1 MPRRNRELWASLI
14 AILVI
19 SGVYFLITA
28 WLHKIPPA
36 SELFGHSL
44 GIIGFVMML
53 MTETLYSIRK
63 RQRTARWGRMSTW
76 LEFHIFT
83 GIVGPF
89 MVLLHSSWKFHGLA
103 GIVTLM
109 TLAVVASGFV
119 GRYIYTSIPRTLDG
133 VELEASQI
141 RGQIQSIEIE
151 LGNHLDV
158 SFNSSQNTRPIT
170 PAKSAAPG
178 NLLISTSEGMGV
190 ADGRSAA
197 ELGSRTPLW
206 GISSQPADLSRDDQ
220 FDQLV
225 KRHAA
230 LNRQL
235 TTLATARRLMALW
248 HTIHIP
254 LGLALF
260 TAAFIHIAAA
270 FYYATLL
277 R

>member
-44 GIIGFVMML
+44 GIIGFMMMI

-89 MVLLHSSWKFHGLA
+89 MVLLHSSGKFHGLA

-109 TLAVVASGFV
+109 TLAVVASGFI
-119 GRYIYTSIPRTLDG
+119 GRYIYTSIPRSLDG
-133 VELEASQI
+133 VEIEASQI
-141 RGQIQSIEIE
+141 QGQLQALEAQLISRVDLSTQGSEA
-151 LGNHLDV
+151 
-158 SFNSSQNTRPIT
+158 TRPLPVASSS
-170 PAKSAAPG
+170 PAGGPAVSAYAPPTMK
-178 NLLISTSEGMGV
+178 N
-190 ADGRSAA
+190 DQP
-197 ELGSRTPLW
+197 PLW
-206 GISSQPADLSRDDQ
+206 GISSQPAERSKDEQL
-220 FDQLV
+220 DQLV

-235 TTLATARRLMALW
+235 TTLAAARRLMALW

-270 FYYATLL
+270 IYYATLL

>member
-1 MPRRNRELWASLI
+1 M
-14 AILVI
+14 
-19 SGVYFLITA
+19 YFLITA

-36 SELFGHSL
+36 SEFFGHSL
-44 GIIGFVMML
+44 GIVGFVMML

-89 MVLLHSSWKFHGLA
+89 MVLLHSSGKFHGLA

-109 TLAVVASGFV
+109 TLAVVISGFV

-133 VELEASQI
+133 VEMEASQM
-141 RGQIQSIEIE
+141 RSQIQSIEVALADRLE
-151 LGNHLDV
+151 APY
-158 SFNSSQNTRPIT
+158 NSSQITRPIT
-170 PAKSAAPG
+170 KTNTFIPG
-178 NLLISTSEGMGV
+178 NLFSSASDGGGIAV
-190 ADGRSAA
+190 GRSAA
-197 ELGSRTPLW
+197 EPGGQSPLW
-206 GISSQPADLSRDDQ
+206 GISSQPAPVPQDEQL
-220 FDQLV
+220 DQLV

-235 TTLATARRLMALW
+235 TTLAAARRLMALW
-248 HTIHIP
+248 HAIHVP

-270 FYYATLL
+270 IYYATLL

>member
-1 MPRRNRELWASLI
+1 
-14 AILVI
+14 
-19 SGVYFLITA
+19 LITA
-28 WLHKIPPA
+28 WLHKVPPA

-44 GIIGFVMML
+44 GIIGFIMML
-53 MTETLYSIRK
+53 MTETLYTIRK
-63 RQRTARWGRMSTW
+63 RSRSARWGRMSGW

-109 TLAVVASGFV
+109 TLVVVVSGFI

-133 VELEASQI
+133 VEIEANQI
-141 RGQIQSIEIE
+141 RSQIQSIELE
-151 LGNHLDV
+151 LANRMQAA
-158 SFNSSQNTRPIT
+158 SQSSQITQPVPKTNTLI
-170 PAKSAAPG
+170 PG
-178 NLLISTSEGMGV
+178 NLSFSTS
-190 ADGRSAA
+190 DGPSVTD
-197 ELGSRTPLW
+197 SQPPLW
-206 GISSQPADLSRDDQ
+206 GISSQPDGAAQSSPDE
-220 FDQLV
+220 QLEQLE
-225 KRHAA
+225 KRHEA
-230 LNRQL
+230 LDRQL
-235 TTLATARRLMALW
+235 TTLAAARRLMALW

-270 FYYATLL
+270 IYYATLL